1 MAQSNEAPRVVR
13 KGTATR
19 SAGKA
24 TAKKILAAAR
34 DLLMQEGY
42 AQFSMRNVARSA
54 GLHLAN
60 LQYYFPT
67 RSDLVHALLAN
78 TRDLYIDA
86 YEQLLEG
93 VTDDPVRRFKI
104 VLKYQLED
112 IFVAET
118 RQFFVQL
125 WALLSTEESADE
137 LLGELYSYDIEALGE
152 IIRAMEPELSAAVI
166 RQRATLLA
174 GTIEGLMIVR
184 GQLGRKDES
193 GEALLDA
200 AYRLGFEIATGKT
213 PAPGKS
219 FSQ

>member
-1 MAQSNEAPRVVR
+1 MTQTNEAPRVVR

-19 SAGKA
+19 RAGKA
-24 TAKKILAAAR
+24 TATKILASAR
-34 DLLMQEGY
+34 RLLMQEGY
-42 AQFSMRNVARSA
+42 AQFSMRNVARAA

-67 RSDLVHALLAN
+67 RSDLVHALLAS
-78 TRDLYIDA
+78 TRDLYVQA
-86 YEQLLEG
+86 YERLLEG

-112 IFVAET
+112 IFVTET

-137 LLGELYSYDIEALGE
+137 LLGELYSYDIEALGD
-152 IIRAMEPELSAAVI
+152 IIQAMEPELSEGAV

-200 AYRLGFEIATGKT
+200 AYRLGFEIATGRT
-213 PAPGKS
+213 PTAGKP
-219 FSQ
+219 